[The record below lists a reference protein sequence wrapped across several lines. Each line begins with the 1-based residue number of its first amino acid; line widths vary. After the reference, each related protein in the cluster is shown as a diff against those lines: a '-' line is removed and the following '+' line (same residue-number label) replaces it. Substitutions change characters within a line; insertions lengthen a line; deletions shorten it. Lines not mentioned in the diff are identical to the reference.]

1 MSIMYSKKTEISV
14 GIFMMAGIACLVY
27 LSVNLGNVDLFG
39 SDSFVIHARFGSVEG
54 LEPAASVEIAGVKVG
69 KVKRITLE
77 ENEALVAMEI
87 KKGTQITDDSIASIR
102 TKGVIGD
109 KFVKLSPGY
118 SDELLADEGFLMDT
132 ESAISLEELVSKYIF
147 EK

>member
-1 MSIMYSKKTEISV
+1 MYGRKTEISV
-14 GIFMMAGIACLVY
+14 GIFMMVGIACLIY

-39 SDSFVIHARFGSVEG
+39 SDSFIIDARFGSIEG
-54 LEPAASVEIAGVKVG
+54 LEVAASVEIAGVPVG

-77 ENEALVAMEI
+77 ENEALVQMEI
-87 KKGTQITDDSIASIR
+87 KKGTKITDDTIASIR

-109 KFVKLSPGY
+109 KFVKLSPGG
-118 SDELLADEGFLMDT
+118 SDDLLEDKDSLMDT

>member
-1 MSIMYSKKTEISV
+1 MYGKKTEISV
-14 GIFMMAGIACLVY
+14 GIFMIIGIACLVY
-27 LSVNLGNVDLFG
+27 LSVNLGDVDLFG
-39 SDSFVIHARFGSVEG
+39 SQTYKIDATFSSIEG
-54 LEPAASVEIAGVKVG
+54 LEVAASVEIAGVSVG

-77 ENEALVAMEI
+77 ENEALVEMEI
-87 KKGTQITDDSIASIR
+87 NKGVQITDDTIASIR

-109 KFVKLSPGY
+109 KFVKLSPGG
-118 SDELLADEGFLMDT
+118 SDEILGDNDSLMDT

>member
-1 MSIMYSKKTEISV
+1 MYGRKTEISV
-14 GIFMMAGIACLVY
+14 GIFMMVGIACLVY

-39 SDSFVIHARFGSVEG
+39 SDSFIIEAKFGSIEG
-54 LEPAASVEIAGVKVG
+54 LEVAASVEIAGVPVG

-77 ENEALVAMEI
+77 ENEALVQMEI
-87 KKGTQITDDSIASIR
+87 KKGTKITDDTIASIR

-109 KFVKLSPGY
+109 KFVKLSPGG
-118 SDELLADEGFLMDT
+118 SDDLLGDKDVLMDT

-147 EK
+147 KK

>member
-1 MSIMYSKKTEISV
+1 MYGRKTEISV
-14 GIFMMAGIACLVY
+14 GIFMMVGIACLVY

-39 SDSFVIHARFGSVEG
+39 SDSFIIEAKFGSIEG
-54 LEPAASVEIAGVKVG
+54 LEVAASVEIAGVPVG

-77 ENEALVAMEI
+77 ENEALVQMEI
-87 KKGTQITDDSIASIR
+87 KKGTKITEDTIASIR

-109 KFVKLSPGY
+109 KFVKLSPGG
-118 SDELLADEGFLMDT
+118 SDDLLGDKDVLMDT

-147 EK
+147 KK

>member
-1 MSIMYSKKTEISV
+1 MYGRKTEISV
-14 GIFMMAGIACLVY
+14 GIFMMVGIACLVY

-39 SDSFVIHARFGSVEG
+39 SDSFIIDARFGSIEG
-54 LEPAASVEIAGVKVG
+54 LEVAASVEIAGVPVG

-77 ENEALVAMEI
+77 ENEALVQMEI
-87 KKGTQITDDSIASIR
+87 KKGTKISDDTIASIR

-109 KFVKLSPGY
+109 KFVKLSPGG
-118 SDELLADEGFLMDT
+118 SEDLLGDKDSLMDT